1 MRLKLNDQGY
11 DILKDEL
18 SKNENEN
25 IFSKTNNVML
35 AFDLMEK
42 GEELTTKVTKA
53 NLANIIKILC
63 NKLKFNEEPEE
74 DQVPENKD
82 ITISTNEKDETRN
95 EETPSMKKN
104 SEKTCKF
111 YKTGNCKYGKS
122 GKTKDQNGKS
132 CEFNHPPTCKKFEL
146 FGYKKGGCK
155 YKKCSKLHVSLCK
168 MFMRQKNFKYGD
180 DCKFFHPRRL
190 KNNSQIKKP
199 TSQSYMRVHEEN
211 PTYAQIAKNTYQT
224 QVQPSESG
232 AFLGQTQNFQQ
243 PVMDQGSQFQ
253 QPVLSQRSNTQ
264 AFLELQD
271 GQRQMMQLF
280 MNMNQ
285 KLMNLEKQ
293 KFILA

>member
-1 MRLKLNDQGY
+1 MIQK
-11 DILKDEL
+11 
-18 SKNENEN
+18 
-25 IFSKTNNVML
+25 
-35 AFDLMEK
+35 
-42 GEELTTKVTKA
+42 
-53 NLANIIKILC
+53 
-63 NKLKFNEEPEE
+63 
-74 DQVPENKD
+74 
-82 ITISTNEKDETRN
+82 
-95 EETPSMKKN
+95 
-104 SEKTCKF
+104 
-111 YKTGNCKYGKS
+111 NCKY
-122 GKTKDQNGKS
+122 
-132 CEFNHPPTCKKFEL
+132 
-146 FGYKKGGCK
+146 
-155 YKKCSKLHVSLCK
+155 V
-168 MFMRQKNFKYGD
+168 D

-199 TSQSYMRVHEEN
+199 TTSQSYMRVHEAN

-293 KFILA
+293 RFILA